1 MKAKKK
7 PGKASPKIHIDVTEA
22 EHQSMRAKGIDE
34 DALLEPGR
42 HTFVRGL
49 FKKRHPDYSP
59 KKSKV
64 RISIYVDA
72 DVLAYFRQRA
82 ARKDAAPYQTQINN
96 ELRAVMER
104 EATSETVARKS
115 ASVARAAIDYR
126 ALIEDP
132 QFIADLAERVRQHPQ
147 PRKHSQKAA

>member
-7 PGKASPKIHIDVTEA
+7 SEEVQIDVTEKEYQA
-22 EHQSMRAKGIDE
+22 MRAKGIEE

-59 KKSKV
+59 QKSKV
-64 RISIYVDA
+64 RISIYIDA

-82 ARKDAAPYQTQINN
+82 GQKNAAPYQTQINN

-104 EATSETVARKS
+104 EAASKPSSARRAVKS
-115 ASVARAAIDYR
+115 SPTTADYSALLNDSDFIAAI
-126 ALIEDP
+126 
-132 QFIADLAERVRQHPQ
+132 AERVRQQ
-147 PRKHSQKAA
+147 SNPRKRARKAA

>member
-7 PGKASPKIHIDVTEA
+7 SGQAQAEVQIDVSEKEYQA
-22 EHQSMRAKGIDE
+22 MRAKGIDE

-49 FKKRHPDYSP
+49 FKKKHQDYSP

-82 ARKDAAPYQTQINN
+82 SRQDAAPYQTQINN

-104 EATSETVARKS
+104 ETTGKTAGRKS
-115 ASVARAAIDYR
+115 VSVAHAAMDYR

-132 QFIADLAERVRQHPQ
+132 QFIADIAERVRQHSP
-147 PRKHSQKAA
+147 PRKRSQKVA